1 MAASKTPV
9 MQQHAEAKLAHPDA
23 VLFFRLGDFY
33 EMFGDDAVLCA
44 QALDL
49 TLTSRNKG
57 KPDEIPMAGV
67 PYHAAHGYVG
77 RLLGLGHKVAIC
89 EQMAD
94 PKLTKG
100 IVPRA
105 VVRVI
110 TPGTATHDDHVE
122 SRANNWLAALEI
134 QGDSVGLGFFDLSTG
149 ELSLGGAPSV
159 ASAIG
164 ELARVRPREVLVGG
178 DTAAPGLEQILTAL
192 RGALP
197 GALCNLDP
205 AIEPREVE
213 QALPDEESARGHFPA
228 ARVAAARAVRF
239 ARSCNPT
246 SNVHA
251 QRLVRWELSDTLL
264 IDPTAQAHLEL
275 VSSASGDSRL
285 TLLHAI
291 DATKSAG
298 GSRLMRRRLLSPLK
312 DVAQIRR
319 RLDVVE
325 VFVIH
330 SALRER
336 LRHELDGVTDLE
348 RLSARVSVG
357 EATPRDLGKLR
368 DGLAAAQA
376 ATRLLTEIDDLA
388 LRETL
393 DTLQAPDTLPEL
405 CDLLRQALVENPPV
419 QAKEGAIFQASYDA
433 ALGELQSLCEA
444 GAEHMTQ
451 LEAKLKRDHDLPTLK
466 VRYTRVF
473 GWYIEVGRSHVRRV
487 PESWRRKQTVA
498 AGERYTLPELEDLA
512 DKIEHAEERHRARER
527 ELLTEL
533 LERVKL
539 AGPRLANLAGQLSSW
554 DCAAALADV
563 AHRYDYVR
571 PEVDA
576 SDVLSIEDGRHPVV
590 ERWAAAGRF
599 VPNDVA
605 LSIEGERLWVIT
617 GPNMAGKSTLLR
629 QTALITILAQMGSYV
644 PARKACIGLVDRVL
658 SRVGASDNLARG
670 ESTFM
675 VEMRETADILAA
687 ATDRSLVI
695 LDEIGRGTSTF
706 DGLAIAWAVA
716 EHLGRSVRCRALFAT
731 HYHEMTALD
740 ADPHIVNYSVSAREI
755 DGDIVFLHRLV
766 RGPANQSYGIA
777 VAKLAGLP
785 GSVLARA
792 RQLLATFEGD
802 RLEAEKLEPTPIKR
816 GRARPA
822 AIHQLDLFAAPGA
835 SLSPAERAVVG
846 RLQALDVN
854 RMSPI
859 EALALL
865 AELKGQLPG

>member
-1 MAASKTPV
+1 
-9 MQQHAEAKLAHPDA
+9 
-23 VLFFRLGDFY
+23 
-33 EMFGDDAVLCA
+33 
-44 QALDL
+44 
-49 TLTSRNKG
+49 
-57 KPDEIPMAGV
+57 
-67 PYHAAHGYVG
+67 
-77 RLLGLGHKVAIC
+77 
-89 EQMAD
+89 
-94 PKLTKG
+94 
-100 IVPRA
+100 
-105 VVRVI
+105 
-110 TPGTATHDDHVE
+110 
-122 SRANNWLAALEI
+122 
-134 QGDSVGLGFFDLSTG
+134 
-149 ELSLGGAPSV
+149 
-159 ASAIG
+159 
-164 ELARVRPREVLVGG
+164 
-178 DTAAPGLEQILTAL
+178 
-192 RGALP
+192 
-197 GALCNLDP
+197 
-205 AIEPREVE
+205 
-213 QALPDEESARGHFPA
+213 
-228 ARVAAARAVRF
+228 VRF
-239 ARSCNPT
+239 ARACNPT

-275 VSSASGDSRL
+275 VTSTSGDARL

-336 LRHELDGVTDLE
+336 LRQELDGVTDLE
-348 RLSARVSVG
+348 RLSARVNVG

-368 DGLAAAQA
+368 DGLVAAQA

-393 DTLQAPDTLPEL
+393 DTSEPPDTLPEL
-405 CDLLRQALVENPPV
+405 CEVLSRALVENPPA
-419 QAKEGAIFQASYDA
+419 QPKEGAIFQASYDGT
-433 ALGELQSLCEA
+433 LGELLSLCEA

-451 LEAKLKRDHDLPTLK
+451 LEAKLKRDHDLSTLK
-466 VRYTRVF
+466 IRYTRVF
-473 GWYIEVGRSHVRRV
+473 GWYIEVGRSNVRRV

-498 AGERYTLPELEDLA
+498 TGERYTLPELEDLA

-527 ELLTEL
+527 ELLGEL
-533 LERVKL
+533 IERVKL
-539 AGPRLANLAGQLSSW
+539 AGSRLATLAGQLSAW

-576 SDVLSIEDGRHPVV
+576 SDLVQIEDGRHPVV

-599 VPNDVA
+599 VPNDVE
-605 LSIEGERLWVIT
+605 LSVDGARLWVIT

-644 PARKACIGLVDRVL
+644 PARKARIGLVDRVL

-675 VEMRETADILAA
+675 VEMRETADILAS
-687 ATDRSLVI
+687 ATERSLVI

-716 EHLGRSVRCRALFAT
+716 EHLARSVRCRALFAT

-766 RGPANQSYGIA
+766 RGPANQSYGVA

-785 GSVLARA
+785 SSVLARA
-792 RQLLATFEGD
+792 RELLAAFEGE
-802 RLEAEKLEPTPIKR
+802 RLEAEKAEPTPHKR

-822 AIHQLDLFAAPGA
+822 STHQLDLFAAGGA
-835 SLSPAERAVVG
+835 ALAPAERAVLG

-854 RMSPI
+854 RMSPL